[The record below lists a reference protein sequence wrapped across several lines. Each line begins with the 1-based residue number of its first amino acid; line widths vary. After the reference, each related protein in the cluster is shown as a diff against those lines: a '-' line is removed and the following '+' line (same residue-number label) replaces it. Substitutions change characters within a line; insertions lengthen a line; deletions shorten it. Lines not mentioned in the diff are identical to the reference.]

1 MSAGHLNWDAFGD
14 PFGDLLSADASAY
27 KNQVTQKNNF
37 KLSWLMQI
45 CSYLGF
51 KKTKQYQSLFE
62 KSEEKMDIFNE

>member
-37 KLSWLMQI
+37 KLS
-45 CSYLGF
+45 
-51 KKTKQYQSLFE
+51 
-62 KSEEKMDIFNE
+62 